1 MEMRYAMRPHD
12 WASLAAIIAAV
23 FFVSSVFLGQLLL
36 ASITGL
42 IVVSS
47 VIATRSWSSKYPGPM
62 PYAMRWVLF
71 LVPHAPRYL
80 KRMLQ
85 PVAGERVL
93 EIGPGL
99 GHHALAIA
107 PLLHPDGALHVLDLQ
122 QPMLNAIMR
131 RTVAAG
137 MTNVVPT
144 RADAQNLPFGD
155 ATFDAAYLS
164 TVLGEIPNQ
173 RRALDELRRVLKP
186 HGRLVI
192 AEVLLD
198 PDYVPLSQLRDNAE
212 SLGFVFDGKLG
223 PGFAYLVRFRASQS

>member
-1 MEMRYAMRPHD
+1 MSIAECRHFSALVIGVSNSCHGRRARCRGPWPCSPRSAGSSSLACVEDAAGVAMEMRYAMRPHD

-42 IVVSS
+42 IVVSG
-47 VIATRSWSSKYPGPM
+47 VLAARSLSRKYPGPM
-62 PYAMRWVLF
+62 PYAMRCVLF

-93 EIGPGL
+93 EIGPCL

-137 MTNVVPT
+137 MTMS
-144 RADAQNLPFGD
+144 
-155 ATFDAAYLS
+155 Y
-164 TVLGEIPNQ
+164 
-173 RRALDELRRVLKP
+173 P
-186 HGRLVI
+186 HGPKPRTSLLVTRL
-192 AEVLLD
+192 LT
-198 PDYVPLSQLRDNAE
+198 PRT
-212 SLGFVFDGKLG
+212 
-223 PGFAYLVRFRASQS
+223 